1 LSDRAGNVGVV
12 NTTCALL
19 ILIAL
24 VIGLALGRAPG
35 AARVA
40 ALEAS
45 LAAERRAGGA
55 ESAATAGLV
64 GVVAPLRDCLDRV
77 EDRLHDLENARVGA
91 YSALTE
97 QVGMVRAASA
107 ALTAETAA
115 LANALRAP
123 QTRGRWGELQLR
135 RVVELAG
142 MESRCDF
149 EEQVRLDGADGGL
162 RPDLVVR
169 LAGGRNVVVD
179 AKVSLAAYLE
189 AVETPGEAA
198 RAERLRAHARHLR
211 SHVDSL
217 AAKEYWTAAGDSPE
231 FVVLFL
237 PGEAFLA
244 PALEHD
250 PQLLERALTRQVLIA
265 TPTTL
270 VAMLRTVALGWQ
282 HEALTSNAREVFDV
296 GRELYGRLATL
307 GEHFDRLGRSLTR
320 SVGDYNAA
328 VGSLEARVL
337 VTARRLSGLGI
348 VADRMPGPRPVDVT
362 PRPLGAV
369 ELLAGRVG
377 YGAQWAG
384 AGEADGP
391 GAAAG

>member
-1 LSDRAGNVGVV
+1 M

-149 EEQVRLDGADGGL
+149 EEQV
-162 RPDLVVR
+162 
-169 LAGGRNVVVD
+169 
-179 AKVSLAAYLE
+179 
-189 AVETPGEAA
+189 
-198 RAERLRAHARHLR
+198 
-211 SHVDSL
+211 
-217 AAKEYWTAAGDSPE
+217 
-231 FVVLFL
+231 
-237 PGEAFLA
+237 
-244 PALEHD
+244 
-250 PQLLERALTRQVLIA
+250 
-265 TPTTL
+265 
-270 VAMLRTVALGWQ
+270 
-282 HEALTSNAREVFDV
+282 
-296 GRELYGRLATL
+296 
-307 GEHFDRLGRSLTR
+307 
-320 SVGDYNAA
+320 
-328 VGSLEARVL
+328 
-337 VTARRLSGLGI
+337 
-348 VADRMPGPRPVDVT
+348 
-362 PRPLGAV
+362 
-369 ELLAGRVG
+369 
-377 YGAQWAG
+377 
-384 AGEADGP
+384 
-391 GAAAG
+391 